1 MKISYDKKTDTLSI
15 TLSKGRI
22 SKDVEI
28 SENVFAGFDRS
39 EQILEVQFL
48 EISEIG
54 RPWLTLRAAAKYLD
68 KSERTLMRWIKAG
81 KVQPKKVGGEYR
93 IDPKDLEK
101 FAV

>member
-1 MKISYDKKTDTLSI
+1 MKISYDKKIDAFSI
-15 TLSKGRI
+15 VLNEGRI

-39 EQILEVQFL
+39 GQILEVQFL
-48 EISEIG
+48 EISKTG
-54 RPWLTLRAAAKYLD
+54 RPWLTLEAAAKYLD

-81 KVQPKKVGGEYR
+81 KVKPKKVGRQYR

-101 FAV
+101 FAS